1 MRCTVVD
8 TVMSEHSSESEL
20 LSDVCKK
27 MRFQNLQKLN
37 LQPPFY
43 KAVDGKELK
52 IREPE
57 IAP

>member
-1 MRCTVVD
+1 
-8 TVMSEHSSESEL
+8 MSEHSSESEL

-27 MRFQNLQKLN
+27 NVMRFQNLQMLN

-52 IREPE
+52 IREPG

>member
-1 MRCTVVD
+1 
-8 TVMSEHSSESEL
+8 MSEHSSESEL

-52 IREPE
+52 IREPG